1 MPIEL
6 TVDMGNVYTLKG
18 FTYLPDQGRWAS
30 GVIFNYLFSISEDGK
45 NWKDVSKGEF
55 SNIRNSPISR
65 TVTFQSSKA
74 RYWRFTALSNTNG
87 DAIAGYAE
95 VDVLTQ

>member
-1 MPIEL
+1 MLNYSVAEL
-6 TVDMGNVYTLKG
+6 RVYTLKG

>member
-30 GVIFNYLFSISEDGK
+30 GVIFNYLLVYLRMGK
-45 NWKDVSKGEF
+45 IGKM
-55 SNIRNSPISR
+55 
-65 TVTFQSSKA
+65 
-74 RYWRFTALSNTNG
+74 
-87 DAIAGYAE
+87 
-95 VDVLTQ
+95 